1 MGEKIHVSES
11 NGFDIK
17 NTSDYM
23 VPQRIPLMKT
33 LSIELR
39 NKPSVPPTG

>member
-11 NGFDIK
+11 NGFDVK
-17 NTSDYM
+17 NM

-33 LSIELR
+33 LSIELW